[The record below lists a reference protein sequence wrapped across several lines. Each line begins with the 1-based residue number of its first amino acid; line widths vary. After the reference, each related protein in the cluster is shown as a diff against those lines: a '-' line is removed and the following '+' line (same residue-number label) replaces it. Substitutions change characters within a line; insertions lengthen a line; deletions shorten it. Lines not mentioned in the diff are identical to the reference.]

1 MLISDGVQ
9 ADPGLGPTRTQLEA
23 QTLAGKAQ
31 PQWQRLNILSVTKQH
46 IASRGDQG
54 QATVGGAHQQAF
66 EATDIADIQQRSQY
80 HRTIRLS
87 PGYEAPGQ
95 VESDGADNVFTLLD
109 QPRRGSY
116 PDQLIIGQHMTR
128 L

>member
-1 MLISDGVQ
+1 MLISDCVQ

-23 QTLAGKAQ
+23 QTLAGKTQ
-31 PQWQRLNILSVTKQH
+31 PQRQLFNILSVAEQH
-46 IASRGDQG
+46 ITSRGDQG

-95 VESDGADNVFTLLD
+95 VESDGAHNVLTLLD
-109 QPRRGSY
+109 QSSRGSY
-116 PDQLIIGQHMTR
+116 PDQLIISQHM
-128 L
+128 